1 VTLQTTVEVLL
12 VAAAL
17 LLLGRDLRRAWRDEL
32 KRPISLLVAALVTA
46 LLIGTLA
53 GSPHPSPWW
62 LALPAGVLAWEVAR
76 GWRKAPRCHLWE
88 GGVAAFTAS
97 LLFAVV
103 GLAMHGE
110 RLAGTL
116 LGLAALAG
124 TAGLGLLWR
133 SRRREPRPW
142 RLEDPE
148 HYERRG
154 AQRKHG

>member
-12 VAAAL
+12 AAAAL

-32 KRPISLLVAALVTA
+32 RRPVSLLVAALVTA

-88 GGVAAFTAS
+88 AGIAAFTAG
-97 LLFAVV
+97 LAFAVV
-103 GLAMHGE
+103 GVAMHEEG
-110 RLAGTL
+110 LVGTL
-116 LGLAALAG
+116 LALAAVAG
-124 TAGLGLLWR
+124 MAGLGLLWR

-142 RLEDPE
+142 RVDDPE

>member
-1 VTLQTTVEVLL
+1 MTLQTTVEVLL

-32 KRPISLLVAALVTA
+32 RRPISLLVAALVTA
-46 LLIGTLA
+46 LLIGALA

-103 GLAMHGE
+103 GLALHEE
-110 RLAGTL
+110 RLVGTL

-142 RLEDPE
+142 RLEDRE